1 MVYTVFETYLGWMG
15 VIASE
20 SGIRRLTIPLNSPD
34 EVLTNLHYEVG
45 QSDLDPLYFKGFVK
59 RIQQLFDGELVDFPD
74 PLDLPE
80 APSFTKTVRQ
90 ATCNIPRGQTRSY
103 GEVAA
108 IAGNPRAGR
117 AVGQVMASNPVAILI
132 PCHRVIAS
140 DGGLGGYGGHI
151 NMKKR
156 LLAIE
161 GALDSDGLY
170 N

>member
-1 MVYTVFETYLGWMG
+1 MNFPET
-15 VIASE
+15 
-20 SGIRRLTIPLNSPD
+20 
-34 EVLTNLHYEVG
+34 
-45 QSDLDPLYFKGFVK
+45 
-59 RIQQLFDGELVDFPD
+59 
-74 PLDLPE
+74 LDLPD
-80 APSFTKTVRQ
+80 APSFTKAVRQ

-132 PCHRVIAS
+132 PCHRVITS

-161 GALDSDGLY
+161 GAFDTNTMPS
-170 N
+170 